1 MNDHLVEQVE
11 YTGTVGLRCHTC
23 DWFMNIG
30 HHNGMSI
37 DQRQHLQPLVT
48 LLRWAHTDPSR
59 WNPATTVRLSR
70 VDVAAGA
77 AIPRRGATEG

>member
-1 MNDHLVEQVE
+1 MSDHLVEQVE

-37 DQRQHLQPLVT
+37 DQRQHIQPLVT
-48 LLRWAHTDPSR
+48 LLRWAHTDPSLVEPR
-59 WNPATTVRLSR
+59 WDGEVVEQSTWRRVRKYLVGGQR
-70 VDVAAGA
+70 
-77 AIPRRGATEG
+77 